1 MSRYTGP
8 RTKKSRRY
16 GVLLY
21 GPSKSFERKNYPP
34 GVHGEKGRRKQTD
47 FALGLAEKQKLRLMY
62 GLQEKQFRRYYEIA
76 LSRRG
81 ITGETMLQLLE
92 SRLDNQVYRLGFAS
106 TRRAARQ
113 MVSHGHVT
121 VNGRKVTIASYLTR
135 VGEVISVRENAV
147 SRQLASKGLEATQV
161 TPTPDWLQINK
172 ETLKGEIKRV
182 PSRDEIA
189 PIVNEQL
196 IVEFYSR

>member
-47 FALGLAEKQKLRLMY
+47 FATGLAEKQKLRLMY
-62 GLQEKQFRRYYEIA
+62 GLQEKQFRRYFEIA
-76 LSRRG
+76 LHRRG
-81 ITGETMLQLLE
+81 ITGETLLQLLE
-92 SRLDNQVYRLGFAS
+92 SRLDNMVYRLGFAPS
-106 TRRAARQ
+106 RRASRQ
-113 MVSHGHVT
+113 MVNHGHIA

-147 SRQLASKGLEATQV
+147 SRQLATKGLETTQV
-161 TPTPDWLQINK
+161 QPVPDWLQINR
-172 ETLKGEIKRV
+172 ESMKGEVKRV
-182 PSRDEIA
+182 PTRDEIA